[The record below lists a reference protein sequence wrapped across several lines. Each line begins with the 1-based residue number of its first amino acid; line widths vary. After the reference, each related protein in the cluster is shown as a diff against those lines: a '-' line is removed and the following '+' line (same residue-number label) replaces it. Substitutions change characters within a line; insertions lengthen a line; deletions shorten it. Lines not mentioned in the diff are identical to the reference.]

1 MDIINFQINDNLSE
15 KKTKK
20 EININKKEKRKL
32 KNQQFLSFGLN
43 NQKDS
48 SRLNSQRSEIQ
59 ND

>member
-32 KNQQFLSFGLN
+32 KNQ
-43 NQKDS
+43 
-48 SRLNSQRSEIQ
+48 
-59 ND
+59 